1 MIKAEKDVTTVGIE
15 VRDADGIDNVSIT
28 VVGKSSDVITATAWI
43 LAEVVRG
50 VSSKMDFNENACL
63 GMLCGMAAKIMEE
76 RGHSDQQRDKEETY
90 VH

>member
-1 MIKAEKDVTTVGIE
+1 MIKDEKDVTTVGIE
-15 VRDADGIDNVSIT
+15 VRDADGMDNISVT
-28 VVGKSSDVITATAWI
+28 VVGKNIDVMAATARI

-50 VSSKMDFNENACL
+50 VSSNIDFNENACL

>member
-15 VRDADGIDNVSIT
+15 VRDADGMDNVSVT
-28 VVGKSSDVITATAWI
+28 VVGKSGDVMAATARI
-43 LAEVVRG
+43 LAVVVRG
-50 VSSKMDFNENACL
+50 VSSGTDLNENACL

>member
-1 MIKAEKDVTTVGIE
+1 MIKTEKDVTTVGIE

-28 VVGKSSDVITATAWI
+28 VVGKSGDVMAATARI

-50 VSSKMDFNENACL
+50 VSSGTDLNENACL

-76 RGHSDQQRDKEETY
+76 RDKDEKETA
-90 VH
+90 HG